1 MRLSRN
7 GVVTVVLTV
16 DAETDE
22 ILASPGLV
30 SSGFVELDE
39 SQDLFQKTS
48 KHVASNLEELGLS
61 VVDLEALKAK
71 LSKSVSDFLYKET
84 HRRPTV
90 LAIIEQI

>member
-1 MRLSRN
+1 
-7 GVVTVVLTV
+7 
-16 DAETDE
+16 
-22 ILASPGLV
+22 
-30 SSGFVELDE
+30 
-39 SQDLFQKTS
+39 LFQKTS